1 MKKEVFNTLIGKT
14 QLSWYLDTEHRKD
27 NISASAL
34 EVYYDEIY
42 QIVKESNA
50 KVKKNEEQKTIVWIR
65 SYWKELKQFGMS
77 QKQLIQKFDKYLNS
91 FEF

>member
-1 MKKEVFNTLIGKT
+1 MKKEEFNTLIGKT
-14 QLSWYLDTEHRKD
+14 QLSCLLDTEHRKN

-50 KVKKNEEQKTIVWIR
+50 KVKKNEEQKTIIWIR

>member
-1 MKKEVFNTLIGKT
+1 MKKEEFNKLIGKT
-14 QLSWYLDTEHRKD
+14 QLSWLLDTEYNKG
-27 NISASAL
+27 NIIASAL
-34 EVYYDEIY
+34 DIYYDEIY

-50 KVKKNEEQKTIVWIR
+50 KVKKNEEHKTIVWIR